1 MIAIQELRE
10 SQEREEK
17 LSEQV
22 YIFNTHG
29 RVLNCVIVSAL
40 VEIFTALRGFV
51 SWTSIMLFS
60 LTMKRHISNLV
71 PLAPSK
77 GFSFYVAPSAR
88 HREQINI

>member
-22 YIFNTHG
+22 YIFNRHG

-40 VEIFTALRGFV
+40 VE
-51 SWTSIMLFS
+51 
-60 LTMKRHISNLV
+60 
-71 PLAPSK
+71 
-77 GFSFYVAPSAR
+77 
-88 HREQINI
+88 